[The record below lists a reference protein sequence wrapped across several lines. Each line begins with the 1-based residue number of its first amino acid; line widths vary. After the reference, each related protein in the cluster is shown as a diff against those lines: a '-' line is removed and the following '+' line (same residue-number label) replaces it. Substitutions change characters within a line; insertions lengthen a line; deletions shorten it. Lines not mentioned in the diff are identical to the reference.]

1 MGYITDTYTL
11 APANAAMTSG
21 TWYFPATSAYYFGGS
36 DFTKGVI
43 RLTTTATSAGTAIA
57 VGLQSSPDGGTTW
70 FPDAAGMADAA
81 AYESQTVT
89 VPTTTAHWE
98 FTFSAFPG
106 NLFRLGVL
114 VTGGSAPVLVA
125 ASGDLMK
132 EIPDNT

>member
-1 MGYITDTYTL
+1 
-11 APANAAMTSG
+11 
-21 TWYFPATSAYYFGGS
+21 
-36 DFTKGVI
+36 
-43 RLTTTATSAGTAIA
+43 
-57 VGLQSSPDGGTTW
+57 
-70 FPDAAGMADAA
+70 
-81 AYESQTVT
+81 VT

-125 ASGDLMK
+125 ASGDFEK